1 MSQEPPGTHAM
12 GHAAIRRLTI
22 LRSRLGAIVAATAL
36 LWAVAAR
43 AAEVPLAGSAPG
55 NTPRID
61 IEAPEPIRALLARYL
76 DLVRLTQLRTDESL
90 DDSEWTRVVA
100 AAPAQARELL
110 KTEGYFEPQVTA
122 QRLDGTPVRVRLRV
136 EPGPRVRVDSVA
148 VRVEGPLAERSAA
161 GDPAARSLTESLQ
174 HAGPLRPGS
183 VFRNADWT
191 ETKLQW
197 LATLRASAHAAAR
210 LSDSQAEVDVATA
223 AARLQGT
230 VDSGPLFLAGPL
242 SIEGLSRQDA
252 ATVRH
257 LAGFGPGA
265 PLTETLLLDYQDR
278 LQKAGLFDGV
288 SVTFNPLPEQ
298 AAAAPVN
305 VRLHELPLQQATIG
319 VGASTDTGARATL
332 EHVHRRPFGWDLT
345 ASNKLEWGQQAQRWE
360 GDLLTHPGEGF
371 RRKLLGVLIDRERS
385 DTDVVLSQRVRLGIT
400 QDTPKIE
407 RLAFAEVLR
416 SRQSIDDGPVH
427 DARALS
433 GNLHLVLRRLDNA
446 LLPTQ
451 GYSLSL
457 QMGLGRAT
465 SNDAESGP
473 YARLYARLTGYWPL
487 GSNWYAR
494 GRIEAGQII
503 KRDTVAVP
511 DALGFRAGGDDSVR
525 GYAYRTLAPAATT
538 TGVTGSAGSVV
549 SGTSLLTT
557 SAELAHPLFASMP
570 SLWGAV
576 FVDAG
581 RAGNGWSGFKPA
593 VGYGAGLRW
602 RSPIGPLHVDL
613 AWGQEVRKLRLH
625 LMVGVT
631 Y

>member
-1 MSQEPPGTHAM
+1 MPPGTRAM
-12 GHAAIRRLTI
+12 GNAAIRR
-22 LRSRLGAIVAATAL
+22 STAL
-36 LWAVAAR
+36 RIGLAAL
-43 AAEVPLAGSAPG
+43 AAAAALSFAGAACAADAPLAGPAPG
-55 NTPRID
+55 NAPRVE
-61 IEAPEPIRALLARYL
+61 IEAPAPIRALLTRYL
-76 DLVRLTQLRTDESL
+76 DLIRLTQMRSDESL

-100 AAPAQARELL
+100 AAPGQARELL
-110 KTEGYFEPQVTA
+110 KTEGYFEPQVSA
-122 QRLDGTPVRVRLRV
+122 QRLDGSPVRVRLVV
-136 EPGPRVRVDSVA
+136 EPGPRVHVGTLAARVV
-148 VRVEGPLAERSAA
+148 GPLAERA
-161 GDPAARSLTESLQ
+161 AARDAGALVLSESLQ
-174 HAGPLRPGS
+174 HTGPLRPGD

-197 LATLRASAHAAAR
+197 LATLRSSGHAAPR
-210 LSDSQAEVDVATA
+210 LVDSRAEVDVATA
-223 AARLQGT
+223 TAGLQGT
-230 VDSGPLFLAGPL
+230 LDSGPLFLAGAL

-298 AAAAPVN
+298 AAATPVT

-332 EHVHRRPFGWDLT
+332 EHIHRRPFGWDLT
-345 ASNKLEWGQQAQRWE
+345 ASNKIEWGQQAQRWE
-360 GDLLTHPGEGF
+360 GDLLTHPGEGN

-385 DTDVVLSQRVRLGIT
+385 DTDVVLSQRLRLGLT

-457 QMGLGRAT
+457 QLGLGRAT

-487 GSNWYAR
+487 GANWYAR
-494 GRIEAGQII
+494 GRVEAGQII

-581 RAGNGWSGFKPA
+581 RASNGWSGFKPA
-593 VGYGAGLRW
+593 VGYGVGVRW
-602 RSPIGPLHVDL
+602 RSPIGPLHADL

>member
-1 MSQEPPGTHAM
+1 M
-12 GHAAIRRLTI
+12 GNAAIRRLTAQ
-22 LRSRLGAIVAATAL
+22 LVRHVVLAAAASL
-36 LWAVAAR
+36 LAAVATR
-43 AAEVPLAGSAPG
+43 AADAPPAAPSPD
-55 NTPRID
+55 NTPRVD
-61 IEAPEPIRALLARYL
+61 IEAPAPIRALLTRYL
-76 DLVRLTQLRTDESL
+76 DLVRLTQLRSDESL

-100 AAPAQARELL
+100 AAPAQARDLL
-110 KTEGYFEPQVTA
+110 KTEGFFEPQVTA
-122 QRLDGTPVRVRLRV
+122 QRLAGAPVRVRLVV
-136 EPGPRVRVDSVA
+136 EPGPRVRVDSVV
-148 VRVEGPLAERSAA
+148 VRVVGPLADRAA
-161 GDPAARSLTESLQ
+161 AQDAGARALAESLQ
-174 HAGPLRPGS
+174 HAGPLRPGD
-183 VFRNADWT
+183 VFRNADWS

-197 LATLRASAHAAAR
+197 LATLRGSGHAAPR
-210 LSDSQAEVDVATA
+210 LQDSQAEVDVAA
-223 AARLQGT
+223 AIARLQGT

-242 SIEGLSRQDA
+242 DIEGLSRQDA
-252 ATVRH
+252 ATVRN
-257 LAGFGPGA
+257 LAGFGPGT

-288 SVTFNPLPEQ
+288 SVSFNPLPEQ

-305 VRLHELPLQQATIG
+305 VRLHELPLQQATVG

-332 EHVHRRPFGWDLT
+332 EHIHRRPFGWDLT
-345 ASNKLEWGQQAQRWE
+345 ASNKVEWGQQAQRWE

-385 DTDVVLSQRVRLGIT
+385 DTDVVLTQRLRLGVT
-400 QDTPKIE
+400 QDTPRIE
-407 RLAFAEVLR
+407 RLAFAETLR

-487 GSNWYAR
+487 GSSWYAR
-494 GRIEAGQII
+494 ARVEAGQII

-538 TGVTGSAGSVV
+538 TGITGSAGSVV

-581 RAGNGWSGFKPA
+581 RASNGWSGFKPA

>member
-1 MSQEPPGTHAM
+1 M
-12 GHAAIRRLTI
+12 GNAAIRRLTAQ
-22 LRSRLGAIVAATAL
+22 LVRHVVLAAAASL
-36 LWAVAAR
+36 LAAVATR
-43 AAEVPLAGSAPG
+43 AADAPPAAPSPD
-55 NTPRID
+55 NTPRVD
-61 IEAPEPIRALLARYL
+61 IEAPAPIRALLTRYL
-76 DLVRLTQLRTDESL
+76 DLVRLTQLRSDESL

-100 AAPAQARELL
+100 AAPAQARDLL
-110 KTEGYFEPQVTA
+110 KTEGFFEPQVTA
-122 QRLDGTPVRVRLRV
+122 QRLAGAPVRVRLVV
-136 EPGPRVRVDSVA
+136 EPGPRVPVDSVV
-148 VRVEGPLAERSAA
+148 VRVVGPLADRAA
-161 GDPAARSLTESLQ
+161 AQDAGARALAESLQ
-174 HAGPLRPGS
+174 HAGPLRPGD
-183 VFRNADWT
+183 VFRNADWS

-197 LATLRASAHAAAR
+197 LATLRGSGHAAPR
-210 LSDSQAEVDVATA
+210 LQDSQAEVDVAA
-223 AARLQGT
+223 AIARLQGT

-242 SIEGLSRQDA
+242 DIEGLSRQDA
-252 ATVRH
+252 ATVRN
-257 LAGFGPGA
+257 LAGFGPGT

-288 SVTFNPLPEQ
+288 SVSFNPLPEQ

-305 VRLHELPLQQATIG
+305 VRLHELPLQQATVG

-332 EHVHRRPFGWDLT
+332 EHIHRRPFGWDLT
-345 ASNKLEWGQQAQRWE
+345 ASNKVEWGQQAQRWE

-385 DTDVVLSQRVRLGIT
+385 DTDVVLTQRLRLGVT
-400 QDTPKIE
+400 QDTPRIE
-407 RLAFAEVLR
+407 RLAFAETLR

-487 GSNWYAR
+487 GSSWYAR
-494 GRIEAGQII
+494 ARVEAGQII

-538 TGVTGSAGSVV
+538 TGITGSAGSVV

-581 RAGNGWSGFKPA
+581 RASNGWSGFKPA

>member
-1 MSQEPPGTHAM
+1 MPPGTRAM
-12 GHAAIRRLTI
+12 GNAAIRRLTA
-22 LRSRLGAIVAATAL
+22 LRIRLAALTAATAL
-36 LWAVAAR
+36 SCALAAR
-43 AAEVPLAGSAPG
+43 AADAPLAGPAPG
-55 NTPRID
+55 NAPRVE
-61 IEAPEPIRALLARYL
+61 IEAPAPVRALLTRYL
-76 DLVRLTQLRTDESL
+76 DLIRLTQLRSDESL

-100 AAPAQARELL
+100 AAPGQARELL
-110 KTEGYFEPQVTA
+110 KTEGYFEPQVSA
-122 QRLDGTPVRVRLRV
+122 QRLDGSPVRVRLV
-136 EPGPRVRVDSVA
+136 VDPGPRVHVGSVA
-148 VRVEGPLAERSAA
+148 AQVVGPLAERA
-161 GDPAARSLTESLQ
+161 AARDASALALSDALQ
-174 HAGPLRPGS
+174 HTGPLRPGD

-197 LATLRASAHAAAR
+197 LAALRSSGHAAPR
-210 LSDSQAEVDVATA
+210 LVDSRAEVDVATA
-223 AARLQGT
+223 TARLQGT
-230 VDSGPLFLAGPL
+230 LDSGPLFLAGPL

-252 ATVRH
+252 ATVH
-257 LAGFGPGA
+257 LLAGFGPGA

-298 AAAAPVN
+298 AAATPVT
-305 VRLHELPLQQATIG
+305 VRLHELPLQQATVGI
-319 VGASTDTGARATL
+319 GASTDTGARATL

-345 ASNKLEWGQQAQRWE
+345 ASNKIEWGQQAQRWQ
-360 GDLLTHPGEGF
+360 GDLLTHPGEGN

-385 DTDVVLSQRVRLGIT
+385 DTDVVLSQRVRLGLT
-400 QDTPKIE
+400 QDTPRIE

-457 QMGLGRAT
+457 QLGLGRAT

-494 GRIEAGQII
+494 GRVEAGQII

-593 VGYGAGLRW
+593 VGYGVGVRW

-613 AWGQEVRKLRLH
+613 AWGEEVRKLRLH